1 MAGNRV
7 RSTFEPAWW
16 LTNPHLQTIWPY
28 LFRRTRPPELAHERL
43 ELPDGDFVDL
53 CLTPNTGKPV
63 VVVFHGLEGSI
74 RSPYAAAIMAA
85 VHKRGWRGVFMHF
98 RGCSGT
104 PNRLERA
111 YHSGDTGDI
120 EYLVQTLKQRFPHLP
135 LGIVGYSLGGNALLK
150 YLGTSIDA
158 PITAAVAISVP
169 YLLHDSAQQLS
180 QGLSQYYQRHLV
192 SSLKDKLRS
201 KFTGR
206 NTTLPLDR
214 LDRIQTFYQFDDAIT
229 APLHGFSCADD
240 YYTRSSSR
248 QYLHSIRVPTL
259 LIHARDDP
267 FMTLAS
273 IPDKNE
279 LPDNVMLEVS
289 NHGGHVG
296 FVSGR
301 YLWKPVYWLEQRII
315 NYLDN
320 HLT

>member
-1 MAGNRV
+1 MAGNQV

-28 LFRRTRPPELAHERL
+28 LFRHTRAPELAHERL

-63 VVVFHGLEGSI
+63 VAVFHGLEGSI

-85 VHKRGWRGVFMHF
+85 VHQRGWRGVFMHF

-158 PITAAVAISVP
+158 SIAAAVAISVP
-169 YLLHDSAQQLS
+169 YLLHDSTQQLS
-180 QGLSQYYQRHLV
+180 RGLSQYYQRRLV
-192 SSLKDKLRS
+192 SSLKDKLRR

-214 LDRIQTFYQFDDAIT
+214 LDQIQTFYQFDDAIT
-229 APLHGFSCADD
+229 APLHGFSGADD

-259 LIHARDDP
+259 LIHAQDDP
-267 FMTLAS
+267 FMTPAS
-273 IPDKNE
+273 IPDANE

-289 NHGGHVG
+289 THGGHVG
-296 FVSGR
+296 FIGGR
-301 YLWKPVYWLEQRII
+301 YPWKPVYWLEQRII
-315 NYLDN
+315 DSLEPW
-320 HLT
+320 LT